1 MIVLDAS
8 LLAPVLGEDAEAGT
22 RLRDQLWADKE
33 AFAPELIDL
42 EVAAY
47 ARRLVRL
54 GQMLPERAMLL
65 LADLAV
71 MPLRRV
77 SHVPFLGRIWELRD
91 NVSAYDAAYVALAE
105 VMRAPLL
112 TADAR
117 LARAPGIRCEVQVL
131 A

>member
-8 LLAPVLGEDAEAGT
+8 VLAAALGEDAEAGT
-22 RLRDQLWADKE
+22 RLRDRLWVDNAV
-33 AFAPELIDL
+33 FAPELIDL

-54 GQMLPERAMLL
+54 GQMLPERAVLL

-91 NVSAYDAAYVALAE
+91 NVSSYDAAYVALAE
-105 VMRAPLL
+105 TMEAPLL
-112 TADAR
+112 TTDAR
-117 LARAPGIRCEVQVL
+117 LARAPGIRCDVHVL

>member
-8 LLAPVLGEDAEAGT
+8 FLAALLGDDAEAG
-22 RLRDQLWADKE
+22 RHLREQLWGEDE
-33 AFAPELIDL
+33 VFAPELIDL

-47 ARRLVRL
+47 LRRHVRL
-54 GQMLPERAMLL
+54 GQMVPERAMQLL
-65 LADLAV
+65 VDLAL

-77 SHVPFLGRIWELRD
+77 SHVPFLSRIWELRD
-91 NVSAYDAAYVALAE
+91 NVSSYDAAYIALAE
-105 VMRAPLL
+105 IMLAPLL

-117 LARAPGIRCEVQVL
+117 LARAPGIRCEVRVF

>member
-8 LLAPVLGEDAEAGT
+8 LLAVVLGDDAEPGT
-22 RLRDQLWADKE
+22 RLRDHLWADDDV
-33 AFAPELIDL
+33 FAPELIDL

-54 GQMLPERAMLL
+54 GQMMPDRAMQLL
-65 LADLAV
+65 VDLAV

-77 SHVPFLGRIWELRD
+77 SHVPFLSRIWELRH
-91 NVSAYDAAYVALAE
+91 NVSAYDASYIALAE
-105 VMRAPLL
+105 VMQAPLL
-112 TADAR
+112 TTDAR
-117 LARAPGIRCEVQVL
+117 LARAPGIRCEVQVF